1 MGRMVRIMT
10 DILWRILA
18 FTLAAAWAYDAAVNY
33 HPSTDSEMQAECL
46 RRLPLNRP
54 ESECDL

>member
-1 MGRMVRIMT
+1 MT
-10 DILWRILA
+10 DILLRILA
-18 FTLAAAWAYDAAVNY
+18 LCAAIAWAYSAAL
-33 HPSTDSEMQAECL
+33 HEPATDYELQAECL